1 MKYVTNE
8 YRKGIVSNRNFLY
21 EAKITLADGNIL
33 ILNDKNDLMGDG
45 LCITTG
51 TSGTDSFDIGAAV
64 IGELTL
70 TLNNSTEKFDLY
82 DFLDAQISLK
92 IGLQLQ
98 EGAEYLQMGFYTVED
113 AKTAEATI
121 ILSALD
127 RMSWF
132 EKKYSEVTSVYPRSL
147 YWIVKDICN
156 HCGISFSGTSFPGS
170 DKIIPSRPKDKELSC
185 LEMISYA
192 AQIAGCYAIMTGAG
206 ALSFRWYD
214 TAVFEELDSLDGGKL
229 KNADTGDT
237 ADGGTFTNYNSGA
250 AVDGGTFL
258 DQRKYAHIYEMSSME
273 IATDEIVITGIRVT
287 ANEEE
292 AEEGELGTAEDSGSL
307 YGEEGYV
314 LSVLENP
321 LISKDMEKDIAQE
334 LGRKIIGMKIRTFS
348 VSALSDPAIEAGDCA
363 YLSDRKGN
371 SYPVYITNTAFRL
384 GNYEEFSCGAQT
396 PARNRAEHITANT
409 QAIIRARKEI
419 KKQFTIYDTAMQQL
433 TELMANSFG
442 VFKTE
447 EKQPDGSMIY
457 YMHDKPTVG
466 ESMTIWKMV
475 SGGIAVS
482 TDGGKSWNAGLT
494 AEGNMI
500 VKVLSAIGINA
511 DWINAGEITSATI
524 NIGNQSFV
532 VDARGNVKVT
542 KGSIVI
548 GDGAFSVD
556 TKGKMEANNAV
567 IKGTIVGE
575 NGFSLDYEN
584 TITKPPIKGRFT
596 FAEVGYENPS
606 SVGLASDAY
615 LNIYSPLG
623 EKCIVLGRGGCGEDP
638 ANPQKMRETAFFPNG
653 AVLYGAFVESLYQTL
668 IQPTSEIGGKE
679 WLDLNI
685 RTSGVFVCIY
695 GTYHVYKQDAWES
708 REITIGNKGDTYLP
722 TYANVKSI
730 GYAGKRI
737 FVFTITK
744 DGRFLARNASELDI
758 VSTLD
763 EDPVSVGFRFDFVR
777 F

>member
-1 MKYVTNE
+1 MTNE
-8 YRKGIVSNRNFLY
+8 YRKGIICNRNFLY
-21 EAKITLADGNIL
+21 EAKITLVNGSIL

-45 LCITTG
+45 ICITSG

-70 TLNNSTEKFDLY
+70 TLNNSTEKFDTY
-82 DFLDAQISLK
+82 DFLDAQVSLK

-98 EGAEYLQMGFYTVED
+98 EGAEYLQMGVYTIED

-121 ILSALD
+121 ILSAVD
-127 RMSWF
+127 RMSRF
-132 EKKYSEVTSVYPRSL
+132 EKKYSEVTSIYPRSL

-156 HCGISFSGTSFPGS
+156 HCGISFPSTSFPGGNR
-170 DKIIPSRPKDKELSC
+170 IISNRPKDKELSC
-185 LEMISYA
+185 LEMISFA
-192 AQIAGCYAIMTGAG
+192 AQMAGCYAIMTGAG
-206 ALSFRWYD
+206 TLAFRWYN
-214 TAVFEELDSLDGGKL
+214 TAVFEELDSLDGGRM
-229 KNADTGDT
+229 KNAETGDS
-237 ADGGTFTNYNSGA
+237 ADGGTFVDYNSGVA
-250 AVDGGTFL
+250 QDGGTFF
-258 DQRKYAHIYEMSSME
+258 DQREYAHIFEMSSME

-292 AEEGELGTAEDSGSL
+292 SEEDELETTENSGFL

-321 LISKDMEKDIAQE
+321 LISKDMEQAIAQE

-371 SYPVYITNTAFRL
+371 SYPVYITNTVFRL

-396 PARNRAEHITANT
+396 PARNRANHITANT
-409 QAIIRARKEI
+409 QAIIQARKEV
-419 KKQFTIYDTAMQQL
+419 KKQLTIYDTAMQQL
-433 TELMANSFG
+433 TDLMANSFG

-447 EKQPDGSMIY
+447 EQQADGSVIY
-457 YMHDKPTVG
+457 YMHDKPTIE
-466 ESMTIWKMV
+466 ESTTIWKMV
-475 SGGIAVS
+475 SGSIAVS

-567 IKGTIVGE
+567 IKGTIVGK

-584 TITKPPIKGRFT
+584 TTTRPPINGRFT
-596 FAEVGYENPS
+596 FAEVGYDNPTN
-606 SVGLASDAY
+606 VGFASDPF

-623 EKCIVLGRGGCGEDP
+623 KRCIALGRGGCGEDP
-638 ANPQKMRETAFFPNG
+638 ANPQKMWETVFFPNG
-653 AVLYGAFVESLYQTL
+653 AVLYGAFVESLHQTL
-668 IQPTSEIGGKE
+668 IQPISEIGGKE
-679 WLDLNI
+679 WVELKI
-685 RTSGVFVCIY
+685 RASGVFVSIY
-695 GTYHVYKQDAWES
+695 GTYYVYKQGAWES
-708 REITIGNKGDTYLP
+708 REITIENEYNAYFP

-730 GYAGKRI
+730 GYVGKKI
-737 FVFTITK
+737 FIFTITK

-758 VSTLD
+758 ASTLD
-763 EDPVSVGFRFDFVR
+763 EEPVSVGFRFDYVR

>member
-8 YRKGIVSNRNFLY
+8 YRKGIICNRNFLY
-21 EAKITLADGNIL
+21 EARITLANGSTL

-45 LCITTG
+45 ICITSG

-70 TLNNSTEKFDLY
+70 TLNNSTEKFDTY

-92 IGLQLQ
+92 IGLQLP
-98 EGAEYLQMGFYTVED
+98 EGTEYLQMGIYTVED

-121 ILSALD
+121 ILSATD

-147 YWIVKDICN
+147 YWIVKDICS
-156 HCGISFSGTSFPGS
+156 HCGISFSGTSFPGGNR
-170 DKIIPSRPKDKELSC
+170 IISSRPQDKELSC
-185 LEMISYA
+185 LEMISFA
-192 AQIAGCYAIMTGAG
+192 AQMAGCYAIMTGAG
-206 ALSFRWYD
+206 TLAFRWYD
-214 TAVFEELDSLDGGKL
+214 TAVFEELDSLDGGRL
-229 KNADTGDT
+229 RNAETGDT
-237 ADGGTFTNYNSGA
+237 ADGGTFADYNSGV

-292 AEEGELGTAEDSGSL
+292 ENELETTENRGFL

-314 LSVLENP
+314 LSILENP
-321 LISKDMEKDIAQE
+321 LISKDMEQAIAQE

-371 SYPVYITNTAFRL
+371 SYPVYITNTTFRL

-396 PARNRAEHITANT
+396 PARNRANHITANT
-409 QAIIRARKEI
+409 QAIIQARKEI
-419 KKQFTIYDTAMQQL
+419 KKQLTIYDTAMQQL
-433 TELMANSFG
+433 TDLMANSFG

-447 EKQPDGSMIY
+447 EQQADGSVIY
-457 YMHDKPTVG
+457 YMHDKPTIE
-466 ESMTIWKMV
+466 ESTTIWKMV

-500 VKVLSAIGINA
+500 VKVLSAIGISA

-532 VDARGNVKVT
+532 VDASGNVKVT

-567 IKGTIVGE
+567 IKGTIVGK
-575 NGFSLDYEN
+575 NGFSLDYKNVN
-584 TITKPPIKGRFT
+584 TRPIITGQFI
-596 FAEVGYENPS
+596 FAEVGYDNPS
-606 SVGLASDAY
+606 SMGFANDAF
-615 LNIYSPLG
+615 LNLYSPLG
-623 EKCIVLGRGGCGEDP
+623 EKCIVLGRGGYGEDP
-638 ANPQKMRETAFFPNG
+638 ANPYKMRETAFFPNG
-653 AVLYGAFVESLYQTL
+653 ASIQDAFVKSLHQIL

-679 WLDLNI
+679 WVELKV
-685 RTSGVFVCIY
+685 RASGVFVSIY
-695 GTYHVYKQDAWES
+695 GTYHVYKQEAWES
-708 REITIGNKGDTYLP
+708 KEITIANECNAYLP

-730 GYAGKRI
+730 GYTGKRI
-737 FVFTITK
+737 FIFTITK

-758 VSTLD
+758 TSSL
-763 EDPVSVGFRFDFVR
+763 ESDPVSIGFRFDFVR